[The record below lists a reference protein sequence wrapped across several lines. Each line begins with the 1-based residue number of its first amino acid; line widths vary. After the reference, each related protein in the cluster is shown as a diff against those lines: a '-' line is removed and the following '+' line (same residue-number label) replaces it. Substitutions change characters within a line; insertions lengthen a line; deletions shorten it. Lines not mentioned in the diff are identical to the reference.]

1 MVASMPTGRAFDVG
15 VDELLLVAGLSG
27 SFREIVG
34 RRVQV
39 ARGPIGGC
47 DARFGAEAGAGR
59 VS

>member
-1 MVASMPTGRAFDVG
+1 MPTGRAFDVG